1 MTSDPREPVASGGLG
16 GRWRAWIASYVQ
28 WSTRRARTVLGVCL
42 LVSIAAG
49 LASMALRVNPR
60 VEALLPAEAPSI
72 EALNELK
79 RRLPDGTTPLY
90 LLVSS
95 PDIELSR
102 RLAKQLHERV
112 LTWEETRWSM
122 YKREPGAFLNKRLL
136 FLSPEDLEDLNDQI
150 SERVRWEECEKLPG
164 CANLDDE
171 APELPTEADLQ
182 AMFEKNPDVRAL
194 VSLFGNE
201 TKAFASAPSA
211 PSETAPSDTAPS
223 KTAPSKT
230 APSDK
235 ATETPATEAGGEI
248 GELCDQERGV
258 CAVQVALYGDADN
271 LEFATQIYERSERLF
286 DEVRP
291 EGAPAQLRMAVS
303 GQFRDLPLTKRAI
316 TEDLGKTTLIS
327 LSLILGLVL
336 LQFRGLRGPLMLI
349 GTALIGILW
358 TAGGL
363 GLVHPELNLI
373 SAFTLAVLAGVGLDF
388 GVHLL
393 THYCREREAG
403 VPAAVAMT
411 DTLQGLMPSLLV
423 AAFTTA
429 CGFGALYAASFRGF
443 SEMGP
448 IAAAG
453 VVVSLLAFL
462 LLLPPLVALLD
473 NDAASP
479 SLALRRYKVNP
490 WPFIKARATLITS
503 LGIVLTIGGG
513 WIGKDV
519 GFEYNFRKLRAEG
532 GGHGIDWAS
541 SMHGT
546 TRSSVYMLADDS
558 EHLQE
563 AAKQLRASRPT
574 ELLNT
579 DGPFLVIP
587 SAFIPAQ
594 QEARLAAIGQ
604 LKDTLANA
612 RERAD
617 GALQERIDALEPLV
631 NVTQPL
637 AVEELP
643 RWMRDWLIE
652 KDGRFGTLGVLY
664 TDLSGANARHME
676 LLARHMHEWRQRF
689 PQVRFA
695 SSVALL
701 GEVTPQLRAEA
712 PTILGLA
719 LLGIIVATLV
729 AGRSLR
735 RTLVVMLPLVM
746 MIGVGL
752 GIMVWLDWHINLYNM
767 LVFPLAFGVGVDGA
781 VYVAWAMTGAGSGER
796 LMSAARAVLGST
808 LTTMAGFGALMVSTN
823 PGLAS
828 IGQLSVLLLGLAL
841 LANLLWLPC
850 LMWVGR
856 RSRPNTIA

>member
-150 SERVRWEECEKLPG
+150 SERVRWEECAKLPG
-164 CANLDDE
+164 CTNLDDE

-201 TKAFASAPSA
+201 TKEFASTPSA
-211 PSETAPSDTAPS
+211 PPETAPSANAAE
-223 KTAPSKT
+223 K
-230 APSDK
+230 
-235 ATETPATEAGGEI
+235 PATESGGEI
-248 GELCDQERGV
+248 GELCDEERGV

-291 EGAPAQLRMAVS
+291 DGAPAQLRMAVS

-363 GLVHPELNLI
+363 GIVHPELNLI

-473 NDAASP
+473 SKTESP
-479 SLALRRYKVNP
+479 SLALRRYKINP
-490 WPFIKARATLITS
+490 WPFIKARATLIAS
-503 LGIVLTIGGG
+503 LGIVVTIGGG

-558 EHLQE
+558 EHLIE
-563 AAKQLRASRPT
+563 AAKHLRASRPT

-594 QEARLAAIGQ
+594 QEARLAAIGE
-604 LKDTLANA
+604 LKNTLANA

-637 AVEELP
+637 EVEELP

-689 PQVRFA
+689 PHVRFA

-746 MIGVGL
+746 MIAVGL

-781 VYVAWAMTGAGSGER
+781 VYVAWAMSGTESAER

-828 IGQLSVLLLGLAL
+828 IGELSVLMLGLATVG
-841 LANLLWLPC
+841 NLLWLPC
-850 LMWVGR
+850 LLWLGR
-856 RSRPNTIA
+856 RSRPNTVA